1 MTGAGDRLHR
11 RLVHARRVER
21 LTSLIAVLVPPGA
34 RVVDVGAG
42 DGLLASRLLAAR
54 PDISIRGLD
63 VLARHPTHVPVE
75 LFDGAHVP
83 LADASCDVALLVDVL
98 HHAANAAALLA
109 ECARVARRAVIVKD
123 HLREGFA
130 AGPTLAFMDWMGN
143 ARHGVRLTY
152 HYFTRAEWRRVMAD
166 LGLAADRWEER
177 LALYPPP
184 ADWIFGRRLHFVARL
199 VPAAA
204 PAAG

>member
-11 RLVHARRVER
+11 RLVHGRRVER
-21 LTSLIAVLVPPGA
+21 LTSLIAALLPRDA
-34 RVVDVGAG
+34 DVVDVGAG
-42 DGLLASRLLAAR
+42 DGLLASRLLASR
-54 PDISIRGLD
+54 PDIRIRGFD
-63 VLARHPTHVPVE
+63 VLERDATHVRVE
-75 LFDGAHVP
+75 QFDGARIP

-98 HHAANAAALLA
+98 HHADDAGTLLA
-109 ECARVARRAVIVKD
+109 ECARVAKQAVIVKD

-130 AGPTLAFMDWMGN
+130 AGPTLAFMDWVGN

-152 HYFTRAEWRRVMAD
+152 RYLTRAQWGELIART
-166 LGLAADRWEER
+166 GLKADRWEER

-199 VPAAA
+199 VTARS
-204 PAAG
+204 